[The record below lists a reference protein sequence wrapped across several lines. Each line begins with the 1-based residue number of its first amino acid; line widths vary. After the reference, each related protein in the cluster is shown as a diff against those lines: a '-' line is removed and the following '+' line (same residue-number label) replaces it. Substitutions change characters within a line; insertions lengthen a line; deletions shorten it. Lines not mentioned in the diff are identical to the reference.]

1 MSLVDYASSSDDED
15 GDTRVKQHDDDKQV
29 EGEHGKSPPSI
40 VQDVP
45 HHNQISVSSLHQPT
59 KSSSQPLARP
69 IEKLPDASLLLDS
82 PAFSSYHMG
91 GNDHSSRVA
100 AAMAESSSR
109 KRESKGSASTNPR
122 SKFPR
127 GNLPNTRSV
136 PDTVG
141 GVLVPPQLKG
151 RSNVVTE
158 DIGKLF
164 VKTKKT
170 C

>member
-1 MSLVDYASSSDDED
+1 METLTFSTHVLS
-15 GDTRVKQHDDDKQV
+15 RNFRM
-29 EGEHGKSPPSI
+29 
-40 VQDVP
+40 P
-45 HHNQISVSSLHQPT
+45 HRFGFT
-59 KSSSQPLARP
+59 
-69 IEKLPDASLLLDS
+69 
-82 PAFSSYHMG
+82 AFSSHQMS

-127 GNLPNTRSV
+127 GNLPNTKSF
-136 PDTVG
+136 PDT
-141 GVLVPPQLKG
+141 G

>member
-15 GDTRVKQHDDDKQV
+15 GNIRDKQHDGNDDV
-29 EGEHGKSPPSI
+29 AEHGKSQSS
-40 VQDVP
+40 VVFQAH
-45 HHNQISVSSLHQPT
+45 HHNQRSISSSHQPPE
-59 KSSSQPLARP
+59 SSSQSLARP

-82 PAFSSYHMG
+82 AAFSSHQMS

-109 KRESKGSASTNPR
+109 KRESKGSASTNLR

-127 GNLPNTRSV
+127 GNLPNTKSF

-141 GVLVPPQLKG
+141 GALVPPQLKG

>member
-15 GDTRVKQHDDDKQV
+15 GNTKDKQHDVSEDGNSQ
-29 EGEHGKSPPSI
+29 PST
-40 VQDVP
+40 VLEAH
-45 HHNQISVSSLHQPT
+45 HHNQRSVTSSHQPPEN
-59 KSSSQPLARP
+59 SSQSIARS

-82 PAFSSYHMG
+82 PAFSSHQMS

-127 GNLPNTRSV
+127 GNLPNTKSF

>member
-15 GDTRVKQHDDDKQV
+15 GNTKDKQHDVSEDGNSQPSTVLEAHHHKQKLV
-29 EGEHGKSPPSI
+29 T
-40 VQDVP
+40 
-45 HHNQISVSSLHQPT
+45 SSHQPPE
-59 KSSSQPLARP
+59 SSSQSIARS
-69 IEKLPDASLLLDS
+69 IEKLPDAS
-82 PAFSSYHMG
+82 P

-122 SKFPR
+122 SKFQR
-127 GNLPNTRSV
+127 GNLPNTKSF
-136 PDTVG
+136 PDT
-141 GVLVPPQLKG
+141 G